1 MIASIRGRLASK
13 SPTTLTVEVQGLG
26 YRIFIPLSTFY
37 ALPEEQAEVFLHI
50 YTHVREDA
58 LQLFGFSRPRE
69 KALFLLLLGVTGV
82 GPKLA
87 LNILSGI
94 GLAELI
100 EAIRAGE
107 VKRLRAIPGVGPK
120 MAGRLALELKDKV
133 AALGLEERGVAEV
146 QSKTGDAL
154 EEDAFSALVNLGYPQ
169 AQVKRAI
176 DQLLKEKEDPGSVED
191 LIRKGLKLLA
201 KVK

>member
-1 MIASIRGRLASK
+1 MIASIRGQLSFK
-13 SPTTLTVEVQGLG
+13 SPTILRVDVQGIG
-26 YRIFIPLSTFY
+26 YRVFVPLSTFY
-37 ALPEEQAEVFLHI
+37 ALPEEQSEVFLNIH
-50 YTHVREDA
+50 THVREDA
-58 LQLFGFSRPRE
+58 FQLFGFALPTE
-69 KALFLLLLGVTGV
+69 KALFLLLLSVSGV

-100 EAIRAGE
+100 EAIREGE

-133 AALGLEERGVAEV
+133 SALEV
-146 QSKTGDAL
+146 GESSRPEVPGKAGDDL
-154 EEDAFSALVNLGYPQ
+154 EEDALSALVNLGYPR

-176 DQLLKEKEDPGSVED
+176 EQILKAEEAPGSVEV
-191 LIRKGLKLLA
+191 LIRKGLKMLA